1 MCCKSETL
9 IRGAVGLAKAA
20 TGIDRADRATIA
32 TRRARC
38 QACPEAVPCVGNIG
52 KRCVCQ
58 QCGCLIRAK
67 TALAS
72 EKCPLGKW

>member
-1 MCCKSETL
+1 MGCCGK
-9 IRGAVGLAKAA
+9 IAAGAIGLAKAA
-20 TGIDRADRATIA
+20 TGIGRADVDTVER
-32 TRRARC
+32 RRAMC

-67 TALAS
+67 TAVAT
-72 EKCPLGKW
+72 EQCPTGKW